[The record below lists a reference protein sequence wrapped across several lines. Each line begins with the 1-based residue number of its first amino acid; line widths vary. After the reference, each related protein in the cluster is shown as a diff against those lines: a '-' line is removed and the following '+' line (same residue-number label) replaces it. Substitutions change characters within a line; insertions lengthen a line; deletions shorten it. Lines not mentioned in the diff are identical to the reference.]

1 MHNKAQELH
10 QTLCKL
16 ILQER
21 LLDAFVKLRELIAL
35 SERQNFFP
43 QLETLETNYQN
54 ILHYSFEG
62 IQDPE
67 QDKIF
72 NYVLRSALTL
82 ADKVKE
88 SLLMH
93 KSDHLMYQLKW
104 SLEKATITNTD
115 YAEKRVKSLTA
126 DPQLEAILDHKSS
139 SEPIVDRKQALEE
152 LFRFYWLKDDFQ
164 EKDLQLLHEVIAEPL
179 LAWHDKA
186 QIVSALTLSLFR
198 NFSLDKIEV
207 LAKFIRQQESQ
218 VWERALVGLI
228 LGLYH
233 YRNRLHLYP
242 EIKEELYSLQKE
254 TITDVVLEALLLQI
268 IKAQDTERLTKK
280 WEEEILPEVIKMQS
294 SVEKKLDLENILQD
308 NFMEDK
314 NPDWEQ
320 VFGDSPELLDKLQQ
334 FSEMQLQGSD
344 VFMGTFSRLKHFPF
358 FNEIS
363 NWFVPFY
370 PEHPEVKEL
379 FGEAEGEF
387 NLGVLFDKLGETRF
401 MCNSDKYSFCLN
413 IKNIPTSHKNQMM
426 HMFQAEMDQ
435 MKEISSEEDTLDP
448 LSRTKSIITQYIQDM
463 YRFFKLY
470 QRKYEFD
477 DIFEESLDIVSTGF
491 FKQIAQAPGKLKKKV
506 AEFYFEKERY
516 PEAIQLFQEF
526 EAEVSDSSELFEKIA
541 YAYQR
546 QGKYTEALGYY
557 KKAELL
563 NPQKVWITKKI
574 ALCYRYI
581 GQHEEALGYYK
592 EAEKLAPD
600 DLYVQAFIGHTLFH
614 LKRHEEA
621 LKYYFKVEYL
631 APANQKIQRPIAY
644 ISLLLGKFE
653 TAENYFT
660 KLLEQNNAPLDK
672 LHLAHV
678 YLCNKER
685 KKALSTYLEGAQE
698 FRNMMHFRSAFEEDR
713 HVLQSNQI
721 DDRDIN
727 LLLDIIQSKLTTT

>member
-1 MHNKAQELH
+1 MHNKAHELH
-10 QTLCKL
+10 QAICKL
-16 ILQER
+16 TLEER

-62 IQDPE
+62 VQDPE
-67 QDKIF
+67 QDKIL

-82 ADKVKE
+82 ADTVKE

-104 SLEKATITNTD
+104 SLAKTTSGDNE
-115 YAEKRVKSLTA
+115 YAEKRIKSLTA
-126 DPQLEAILDHKSS
+126 DPELEAILDQENI
-139 SEPIVDRKQALEE
+139 SEPTIDHKRALEE

-164 EKDLQLLHEVIAEPL
+164 EKDQQLLAEVISAPL
-179 LAWHDKA
+179 MAWHDKA

-198 NFSLDKIEV
+198 NFSLDKIKI
-207 LAKFIRQQESQ
+207 LANFIREKESQ
-218 VWERALVGLI
+218 VWERALIGLI

-233 YRNRLHLYP
+233 YHRRLHLYP
-242 EIKEELYSLQKE
+242 EIKDELFTLKKE
-254 TITDVVLEALLLQI
+254 AITDVVLEALLLQI

-280 WEEEILPEVIKMQS
+280 WEEEILPEIIKMQS

-379 FGEAEGEF
+379 FGEGEGEF
-387 NLGVLFDKLGETRF
+387 NLGVLFEKLGETRF
-401 MCNSDKYSFCLN
+401 MCNSDKFSFCLN

-448 LSRTKSIITQYIQDM
+448 LSRTKSIITQYIQDL

-470 QRKYEFD
+470 PRKQEFN
-477 DIFEESLDIVSTGF
+477 DIFDESLDIVGTEF
-491 FKQIAQAPGKLKKKV
+491 FKQIAEAPGRLKKKV

-516 PEAIQLFQEF
+516 PEAIKLFQEF
-526 EAEVSDSSELFEKIA
+526 ESEVTDNSELFEKIA

-581 GQHEEALGYYK
+581 GEHEEALNYYK
-592 EAEKLAPD
+592 EAEKLAPE

-631 APANQKIQRPIAY
+631 APSNQKIQRPIAY

-678 YLCNKER
+678 YLCNNER
-685 KKALSTYLEGAQE
+685 EKALTTYTQGAQE
-698 FRNMMHFRSAFEEDR
+698 FRNMAHFRSAFEEDR
-713 HVLQSNQI
+713 DVLRNNQI
-721 DDRDIN
+721 EDREIN
-727 LLLDIIQSKLTTT
+727 LLLDIIQSKLTTL